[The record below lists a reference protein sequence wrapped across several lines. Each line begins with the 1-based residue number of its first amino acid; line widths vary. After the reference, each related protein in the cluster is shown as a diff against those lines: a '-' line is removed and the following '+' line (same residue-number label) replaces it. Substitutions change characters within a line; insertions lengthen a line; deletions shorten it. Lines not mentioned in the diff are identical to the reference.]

1 MKHLEGIEV
10 SVLINVRGRAV
21 QTQNRYSCK
30 GWTKIVYNL

>member
-21 QTQNRYSCK
+21 QTQNR
-30 GWTKIVYNL
+30 